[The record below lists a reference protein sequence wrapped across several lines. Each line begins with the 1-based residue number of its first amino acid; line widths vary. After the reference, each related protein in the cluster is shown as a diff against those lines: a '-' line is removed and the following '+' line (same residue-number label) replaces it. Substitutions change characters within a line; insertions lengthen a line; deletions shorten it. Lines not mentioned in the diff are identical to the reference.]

1 MDVELPNQIAALLL
15 GCVIAAVAA
24 WRWGVRGG
32 FLGFVAF
39 SGLIVLRTEAQYWF
53 DPKRD
58 AGVLDAAVVSMGIA
72 FAAVWTLC
80 IFLVGIVSRRRRV
93 RRIREDTTIA

>member
-1 MDVELPNQIAALLL
+1 MVLRDRNGLRPRS
-15 GCVIAAVAA
+15 CVIAAGAA
-24 WRWGVRGG
+24 WRWGVQGG

-39 SGLIVLRTEAQYWF
+39 SGLIVLPTEAQYWF

-72 FAAVWTLC
+72 LDGNETSRTHRGPLIVRAFA
-80 IFLVGIVSRRRRV
+80 
-93 RRIREDTTIA
+93 